1 MTIKRNKLPTLLG
14 LVILVAATFLGV
26 FLLNGQ
32 QIFRLGASG
41 ESSPK
46 DIRTSNI
53 TDTSLTISWSTDK
66 AVAGFINWGISSSSV
81 TNIEKENDEKS
92 FTHSVTVNG
101 LSPEKIVYFKINS
114 DGSVYDNKG
123 IPWQIST
130 GPTLGINKSSIL
142 LSGSIIVATGEPVRK
157 ALVYANVGGYLFSTL
172 TSDTGNYVFQLANTR
187 TQDLSNYLTINESQ
201 TLVEIFVQAPPNG
214 VSSAQIFPQS
224 GKSAPAIIIGQ
235 THDFRS
241 LPASVNGD
249 TPNANPSLPG
259 NTTNDSKFSVSD
271 DKSAP
276 SSTTVTL
283 ENIENGESVTST
295 KPEFFGQG
303 PKGETLSIKV
313 ESENPITEDVKVA
326 SDGSWKWTPPEGL
339 AAGLHKITITWRD
352 ASGITRSLTRNFVVQ
367 AGEAP
372 AFEASPSESL
382 AASSTPSPSAS
393 ASSTPVSTI
402 KATAPPTPVTGSLTP
417 TLLFSILGLGV
428 IALSFAIWKY
438 SNV

>member
-66 AVAGFINWGISSSSV
+66 AVSGFINWGTSSSSV

-101 LSPEKIVYFKINS
+101 LAPEKIVYFKINS
-114 DGSVYDNKG
+114 DGSVYDKKG

-130 GPTLGINKSSIL
+130 GATLGINKSSIL

-214 VSSAQIFPQS
+214 VSSAQIVPQS
-224 GKSAPAIIIGQ
+224 GKSA
-235 THDFRS
+235 
-241 LPASVNGD
+241 
-249 TPNANPSLPG
+249 
-259 NTTNDSKFSVSD
+259 
-271 DKSAP
+271 
-276 SSTTVTL
+276 
-283 ENIENGESVTST
+283 
-295 KPEFFGQG
+295 
-303 PKGETLSIKV
+303 
-313 ESENPITEDVKVA
+313 
-326 SDGSWKWTPPEGL
+326 
-339 AAGLHKITITWRD
+339 
-352 ASGITRSLTRNFVVQ
+352 
-367 AGEAP
+367 
-372 AFEASPSESL
+372 
-382 AASSTPSPSAS
+382 
-393 ASSTPVSTI
+393 
-402 KATAPPTPVTGSLTP
+402 
-417 TLLFSILGLGV
+417 
-428 IALSFAIWKY
+428 
-438 SNV
+438 